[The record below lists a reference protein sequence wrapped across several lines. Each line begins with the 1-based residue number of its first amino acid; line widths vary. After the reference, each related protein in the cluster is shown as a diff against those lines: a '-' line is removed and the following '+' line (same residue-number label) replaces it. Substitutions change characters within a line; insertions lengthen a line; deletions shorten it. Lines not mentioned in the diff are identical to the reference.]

1 MPLLQSMYPIIDKI
15 SPFYNLVEH
24 FSLHVLQKEAGKK
37 CYKCYTL

>member
-24 FSLHVLQKEAGKK
+24 YLSPFLQKEAGKK